1 MKDIT
6 TQAIEQDSSNSNQS
20 FGSYIVDDKA
30 AETLY
35 GAILMQSV
43 KDLYNFSYD
52 LAKELKKANRSGRKI
67 GELKR
72 NLEDLDEFFDSKL
85 YRMHTE
91 TTKSVWYE
99 WVRKNINKPRL
110 NLDAMFRGVCWI
122 AAADMTITA
131 KEA

>member
-1 MKDIT
+1 MRDIT
-6 TQAIEQDSSNSNQS
+6 TQAIEQDDQS

-72 NLEDLDEFFDSKL
+72 NLKDLDEFFDSKL

-91 TTKSVWYE
+91 TPKSVWYE

-110 NLDAMFRGVCWI
+110 NLDLMFRGIGWAI
-122 AAADMTITA
+122 AATGNIE
-131 KEA
+131 EA

>member
-1 MKDIT
+1 MRDIT
-6 TQAIEQDSSNSNQS
+6 TQAIEQDDQS

-72 NLEDLDEFFDSKL
+72 NLKDLDEFFDSKL
-85 YRMHTE
+85 Y
-91 TTKSVWYE
+91 
-99 WVRKNINKPRL
+99 
-110 NLDAMFRGVCWI
+110 
-122 AAADMTITA
+122 
-131 KEA
+131 